1 MRTRKLGLTL
11 FIGVAFFVAAC
22 SSGASSPS
30 AAAPESQAPVS
41 EAPASEAPASE
52 APSSPA
58 ASFTPMKIGVVTD
71 VGTVNDKNFNEY
83 TYVGAK
89 DGAAAIGAGEPPV
102 VVPKDASE
110 YPTLLKNLIDQG
122 HQIIVT
128 AGFNLG
134 VETTKAAHENPD
146 IWFIGVDQG
155 PPCVTPEGLPDTEVR
170 LRG

>member
-1 MRTRKLGLTL
+1 MRTRSIGLTL
-11 FIGVAFFVAAC
+11 FSGLALFVAAC

-30 AAAPESQAPVS
+30 AAAPESQAPAS
-41 EAPASEAPASE
+41 AAPASEAPSSEAPSSE

-83 TYVGAK
+83 TFVGAK
-89 DGAAAIGAGEPPV
+89 DGAAAIGAEEPVV

-110 YPTLLKNLIDQG
+110 YPTLIKNLVDQG
-122 HQIIVT
+122 YKVIVT

-134 VETTKAAHENPD
+134 VETTKAAHDNPD
-146 IWFIGVDQG
+146 IWFIGVDQC
-155 PPCVTPEGLPDTEVR
+155 PPCVDP
-170 LRG
+170 